1 MQEPA
6 GAAVLVAAGEGRRAL
21 EEPAEVFVGGTQSAS
36 GLMRTA
42 APISASDTG
51 TGGRWAL
58 RAAAAATQRASGPSC
73 SSQVAGSCS
82 SAGMAET
89 EREFWGFLV
98 LYCRL
103 PRTHLVA
110 AALNSLSGARSRAAA
125 GHQGRIPC
133 VRAESSQGRRA
144 RSSVSWEPPLPSL
157 LSAPTAGPSLLVSS
171 LRASSS
177 PSFRCGGWPFRRSRL
192 RCPRHSDYPPQ
203 ADSTAPGTH

>member
-73 SSQVAGSCS
+73 SSQVAGSWS

-89 EREFWGFLV
+89 ANASPGASRCFTAAYRARTLSRRLLTRFQERDRELRRAIRV
-98 LYCRL
+98 E
-103 PRTHLVA
+103 
-110 AALNSLSGARSRAAA
+110 SR
-125 GHQGRIPC
+125 

-171 LRASSS
+171 LRASSPPVLSTWWMAFS
-177 PSFRCGGWPFRRSRL
+177 PI
-192 RCPRHSDYPPQ
+192 
-203 ADSTAPGTH
+203 AP